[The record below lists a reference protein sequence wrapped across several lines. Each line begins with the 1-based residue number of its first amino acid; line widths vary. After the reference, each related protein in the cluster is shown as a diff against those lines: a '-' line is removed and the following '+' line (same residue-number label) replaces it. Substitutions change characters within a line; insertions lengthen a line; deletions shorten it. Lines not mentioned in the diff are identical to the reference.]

1 VSSSSPPPDPR
12 LHAFGLNIRRLREHK
27 GLSLEELAE
36 RAELSFRGLVYIEHG
51 RRNAGVLTVFKI
63 ADGLGLPAS
72 TLFDYRAPQSQ
83 PDRNAGAGDFDH
95 PAELAQDRS
104 VEE

>member
-1 VSSSSPPPDPR
+1 MVWLILRCWCRSVSTSTPPPDPR
-12 LHAFGLNIRRLREHK
+12 LHAFGLNIRRLREAK

-51 RRNAGVLTVFKI
+51 RRNAGVLTVLKI

-72 TLFDYRAPQSQ
+72 ALFDYP
-83 PDRNAGAGDFDH
+83 P
-95 PAELAQDRS
+95 PATPAAS
-104 VEE
+104 

>member
-1 VSSSSPPPDPR
+1 MVWVIMRCWCRSVSSSSPPPDPR
-12 LHAFGLNIRRLREHK
+12 LLAFGLNIRRLREAK

-72 TLFDYRAPQSQ
+72 TLFDYPPQRSQ
-83 PDRNAGAGDFDH
+83 LD
-95 PAELAQDRS
+95 QDLGPR
-104 VEE
+104 